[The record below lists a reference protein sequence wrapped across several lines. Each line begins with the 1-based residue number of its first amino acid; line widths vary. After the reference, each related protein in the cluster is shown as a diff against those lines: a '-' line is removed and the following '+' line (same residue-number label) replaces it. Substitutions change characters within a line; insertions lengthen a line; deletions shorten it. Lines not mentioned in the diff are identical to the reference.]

1 LTVSTTGGAWAR
13 KSGIDRASLKDLARM
28 RKDSQ
33 QMFITQKSK
42 SEPPRQGSHGSDL
55 SQLRHELACPDNLTD
70 DSRQRLL
77 ELDRRLTRLASLGG
91 EHLRVGFSDAAIAAL
106 DGVEAVA

>member
-1 LTVSTTGGAWAR
+1 
-13 KSGIDRASLKDLARM
+13 M

-77 ELDRRLTRLASLGG
+77 ELDKRLKRLSVLCN
-91 EHLRVGFSDAAIAAL
+91 EHFRVSFSELAVSALEGTVAIA
-106 DGVEAVA
+106 